1 MSNRNKYS
9 VAVISALTI
18 LISYLHYS
26 TVVSIHALLG
36 IYAELYYIPVLLG
49 ALFFGLRGAIGAFI
63 FVLVL
68 YLPYVFLN
76 LTGTFLS
83 ERLLALFFIGMFAVL
98 TGAFID
104 RERRYRKQSERDRY
118 LMGLGQAAT
127 MIVHDLKNPL
137 ITIIGFAKR
146 IVEKKENNDT
156 AAEVIIESAEVMQ
169 KIVFDVLDFAKPI
182 VLEIKAQDI
191 RDIVKKSCEACK
203 LKADENG
210 TLLTL
215 DLPSQ
220 SVMAEVDDFR
230 VERALS
236 NLINN
241 AIEASGKGQHVRISM
256 SPEKTHLL
264 IRIQDDGPGM
274 DRETLENIFI
284 PYYTKKSSGSGLG
297 MPIAKKIIE
306 GHKGK
311 ILIDSKP
318 GRGTKVGVYLPKV
331 SSPGNIGATT

>member
-9 VAVISALTI
+9 VPVISALTI

-36 IYAELYYIPVLLG
+36 IYTELYYIPVLLG
-49 ALFFGLRGAIGAFI
+49 ALFFGLMGAIGTFI

-98 TGAFID
+98 TGTFID
-104 RERRYRKQSERDRY
+104 RERRYREQFERDRY

-127 MIVHDLKNPL
+127 TIVHDLKNPL
-137 ITIIGFAKR
+137 ITIMGFAKR
-146 IVEKKENNDT
+146 IMEKKENNDT
-156 AAEVIIESAEVMQ
+156 DIQVIIESAEVMQ

-182 VLEIKAQDI
+182 MLEIKTHDI
-191 RDIVKKSCEACK
+191 RDIVTKSFEACK

-210 TLLTL
+210 TLLSL

-220 SVMAEVDDFR
+220 SVMAEVDGFR

-256 SPEKTHLL
+256 SPRRLISSLEFRTTGQEWTERHWKIFSFRIIRRRAPDRDSGCLL
-264 IRIQDDGPGM
+264 Q
-274 DRETLENIFI
+274 
-284 PYYTKKSSGSGLG
+284 KKSLRG
-297 MPIAKKIIE
+297 IR
-306 GHKGK
+306 GK
-311 ILIDSKP
+311 SL
-318 GRGTKVGVYLPKV
+318 
-331 SSPGNIGATT
+331 

>member
-1 MSNRNKYS
+1 MSNRHRYS
-9 VAVISALTI
+9 VAAIAALTI

-26 TVVSIHALLG
+26 TVVSIHALHG

-49 ALFFGLRGAIGAFI
+49 ALFFGLRGGIGAFI

-76 LTGTFLS
+76 LTGTLLS
-83 ERLLALFFIGMFAVL
+83 ERLLALFFIGMFSIL
-98 TGAFID
+98 TGAFVD
-104 RERRYRKQSERDRY
+104 RERRYRKKSERDRY

-137 ITIIGFAKR
+137 FTIIGFAKR
-146 IVEKKENNDT
+146 IMEKKENNDT
-156 AAEVIIESAEVMQ
+156 AVEAIIESAEVMQ

-182 VLEIKAQDI
+182 VLEVKTQDI
-191 RDIVKKSCEACK
+191 RDVVKKSCEACK
-203 LKADENG
+203 LKAAENG
-210 TLLTL
+210 TSLTL
-215 DLPSQ
+215 DLPSE
-220 SVMAEVDDFR
+220 SVMAEIDGFR
-230 VERALS
+230 VERALA

-256 SPEKTHLL
+256 SIEKTDVL
-264 IRIQDDGPGM
+264 IIIRDDGAGM

-318 GRGTKVGVYLPKV
+318 GRGTKVGVSLPKV
-331 SSPGNIGATT
+331 SSPENIDST